1 VTLSYLLDTNII
13 SEPLRP
19 VPNPAILIHIERHQD
34 EIAIAAI
41 VWHEL
46 WFGCSRLP
54 ASARRTAI
62 ETYLTKVVAPAVP
75 ILAYDQRAAEWHAL
89 ERTRLAQVGK
99 TPPFADGQ
107 IAATAVMNDL
117 TLITLNRDDFGAFQG
132 LRTDDWRSNKVS

>member
-1 VTLSYLLDTNII
+1 MTLKYLLDTNII

-19 VPNPAILIHIERHQD
+19 VLNSTILAYIERHQD

-62 ETYLTKVVAPAVP
+62 ETYLTQSSRRPFRSWPMISAPP
-75 ILAYDQRAAEWHAL
+75 NGMRM
-89 ERTRLAQVGK
+89 ERTRLADIGK

-107 IAATAVMNDL
+107 IAATAMVNDL
-117 TLITLNRDDFGAFQG
+117 TLITLNRDDFIAFQG
-132 LRTDDWRSNKVS
+132 LQDR